1 MISDNYDENIEN
13 NKKLNDLYDNFSTD
27 FKDLFFAVTQS
38 EASPELL
45 AMRREIAESVD
56 NSSEQ
61 QALDKL
67 KENIIE
73 FLEQLNGSKHSFG
86 GAKGALNRIRKETSK
101 WTSPK
106 KKGIEGFDEGIR
118 AKVLELIKELKERN
132 IFITPVGEL
141 EGWMDLG
148 TSRKNNW
155 IVLAL
160 NEIFAQRTSEKLI
173 QFVEMILAS
182 VTKTSPNKVLPKAG
196 LT

>member
-1 MISDNYDENIEN
+1 M
-13 NKKLNDLYDNFSTD
+13 
-27 FKDLFFAVTQS
+27 
-38 EASPELL
+38 
-45 AMRREIAESVD
+45 
-56 NSSEQ
+56 
-61 QALDKL
+61 
-67 KENIIE
+67 
-73 FLEQLNGSKHSFG
+73 
-86 GAKGALNRIRKETSK
+86 
-101 WTSPK
+101 
-106 KKGIEGFDEGIR
+106 
-118 AKVLELIKELKERN
+118 LELIKELKERN